1 MSLPYVIEN
10 AGTSKERA
18 YDLYSRLLKDR
29 IIFLGRPIDS
39 DLANAIIAQML
50 FLEADDPETDIT
62 MYINSPGGSVSD
74 CLAMYD
80 TMNYIK
86 PDIATVCIGKA
97 ASAGAFLL
105 AAGTVGKR
113 RALIN
118 SRIMMHQVSAG
129 TSGNI
134 QDIQIHV
141 KEFENANNVFLNE
154 IAKIPGKSREE
165 IQKDLN
171 RDYYMSAE
179 EAKEYGIIDEVFVQK
194 DILKDAILDE

>member
-154 IAKIPGKSREE
+154 IAKITGKSREE